1 MKNLTLKHLH
11 FNDVVTLRCGMKCIL
26 YRYGVF
32 KKYKIKSH
40 DILFVDLINVDSS
53 LYIARLCYYNNDL
66 TCEISKD
73 LDIVKIGERNVR
85 NESEV

>member
-1 MKNLTLKHLH
+1 MKNLTVKHLH
-11 FNDVVTLRCGMKCIL
+11 FNDIVTLRCGMKCVL
-26 YRYGVF
+26 YQHGVL

-40 DILFVDLINVDSS
+40 DILFVDLIDVDSG
-53 LYIARLCYYNNDL
+53 LYMAKLRYYNKDL
-66 TCEISKD
+66 TCEISKG